1 MHKPSLRAF
10 TLTLA
15 LLIGAASTQAASAP
29 SEGAPGRY
37 PKFELDPSWP
47 KQLPNNMVMG
57 DPGGVAV
64 DPSNDHVWVLSR
76 QRTVNPE
83 WLGLTKSPPTA
94 VCCTYAPAVAEFDAE
109 GNYIRGWGGPFSPT
123 ADAAKYEWPEGE
135 HGITV
140 DYKGNVWICGYV
152 KNAEA
157 KKDDNQCLKFTKDG
171 KFLLQIGH
179 SGQSKGSLDTENLN
193 HATKVVVWPKTN
205 EAFISD
211 GYVNR
216 RVIVFDADTGKFK
229 RMWGAYG
236 NKPDDTAPRTRSFDG
251 QPPQQFN
258 NVHGVEISNDGL
270 VYVNDRQNN
279 RVQVFTLDGKF
290 VKEAFIYRD
299 TRSNFG
305 TSFSLALSADTD
317 QRFLYGADLANF
329 RVEVLD
335 RKTLTIIPEAA
346 FGHAGPYPGQFLRLH
361 LIAADTKGNVY
372 TSEANGARVQK
383 WLFKGLVP

>member
-1 MHKPSLRAF
+1 V
-10 TLTLA
+10 TL
-15 LLIGAASTQAASAP
+15 GAAAAYAA
-29 SEGAPGRY
+29 EGTPAGRY
-37 PKFELDPSWP
+37 PKFEVDPMWP
-47 KQLPNNMVMG
+47 KQLPNNMVIG
-57 DPGGVAV
+57 NPGGVAV
-64 DPSNDHVWVLSR
+64 DEKDHVWILNR
-76 QRTVNPE
+76 QRTTNPE
-83 WLGLTKSPPTA
+83 WLGLTKNPPTA
-94 VCCTYAPAVAEFDAE
+94 VCCTYTPAVSEFDAD
-109 GNYIRGWGGPFSPT
+109 GTFIQGWGGPFSPT

-135 HGITV
+135 HGITI
-140 DYKGNVWICGYV
+140 DYTGNVWICGYV
-152 KNAEA
+152 KNADT

-193 HATKVVVWPKTN
+193 HATKVIVWPKTN

-236 NKPDDTAPRTRSFDG
+236 NKPDDSAPRTRSFDG
-251 QPPQQFN
+251 PPPQQFN

-279 RVQVFTLDGKF
+279 RVQVFTIDGKF
-290 VKEAFIYRD
+290 VKEAFIYRE
-299 TRSNFG
+299 TKSSFG
-305 TSFSLALSADTD
+305 TSFSLAFSADKD
-317 QRFLYGADLANF
+317 QRFLYVADLANF

-346 FGHAGPYPGQFLRLH
+346 FGHAGPYQGQFLRLH
-361 LIAADTKGNVY
+361 LLAADSKGNVY
-372 TSEANGARVQK
+372 TSEADGGKINK
-383 WLFKGLVP
+383 WVFKGMAP